1 MLPTPVHIRAPVP
14 GSRMPMGNLRGL
26 ILLLMLAPLL
36 LHAQPPEEDGRDV
49 PLIASISGADSAEI
63 RPPWEDYAVVALRLD
78 LMATPGGGSFFDSYP
93 LLFGRERELDVSVS
107 PGIGVR
113 GRVTDRLR
121 WTAFGSYTWTGF
133 SEVYD
138 GLRFPSDNGSG
149 QRLDTLLPAAQIQ
162 EDMSL
167 RGFIL
172 LGGLEYSPV
181 SSQFSSYVGLAG
193 GAGFI
198 GTSWFSTVRTFGS
211 LVYHRPRINVD
222 DTRVSPAVRLYSG
235 VDLRF
240 DYAEMNRSV
249 VRGVF
254 IEASWL
260 WLPVTAE
267 YFGPIRDVSEN
278 LPVLPQQRSATLD
291 IGGFALGI
299 GVNLQLIPEE

>member
-1 MLPTPVHIRAPVP
+1 MRKTLTLAT
-14 GSRMPMGNLRGL
+14 
-26 ILLLMLAPLL
+26 LLLLGLCQL
-36 LHAQPPEEDGRDV
+36 SAQPPEEDGRDL
-49 PLIASISGADSAEI
+49 PLTSSISGADSALP
-63 RPPWEDYAVVALRLD
+63 RPVWEDYPVVALRFD

-93 LLFGRERELDVSVS
+93 LLFGRERELDVSIS

-113 GRVTDRLR
+113 GRISDHLR
-121 WTAFGSYTWTGF
+121 WTAFGSYLWTGF

-138 GLRFPSDNGSG
+138 ALRIPTDNGSG
-149 QRLDTLLPAAQIQ
+149 QPLDTLLPAAQVQ
-162 EDMSL
+162 EEMSL
-167 RGFIL
+167 QGFSL
-172 LGGLEYSPV
+172 LAGIEFSPV
-181 SSQFSSYVGLAG
+181 SSQFTSYVGASA

-198 GTSWFSTVRTFGS
+198 STSWISTIRPFGT

-240 DYAEMNRSV
+240 DYAEVNRSI

-260 WLPVTAE
+260 WLPVTAD
-267 YFGPIRDVSEN
+267 YFGPIRDLSQN
-278 LPVLPQQRSATLD
+278 LPILPESESATLD

-299 GVNLQLIPEE
+299 GVNLQLVPEE